1 MFIFYLR
8 NRDHSRPVERVEFAD
23 AVGFGRAAVTAGWDG
38 FVFLYLCDENAVRG
52 TGWRLARR
60 FKGCEGA
67 WVVSLAT
74 SPRAVVAGDTD
85 GRICAWTFGSSTPA
99 RTLRQEGSV
108 TKVRFVPNSGGE
120 NDVLVASAST
130 LGDVAI
136 WDLAAGTRLAT
147 LRGHAEAAWHV
158 HPLAPNPDGILT
170 VLTSSRDSTL
180 RMWRFDEVDRDGPL
194 DVPRGEGGERLIS
207 PASTWR
213 DHDDAILSLAV
224 SAPPSR
230 SRACDKQLCATCG
243 ADGVVVVRDVSN
255 GEVLSRLTVDRPD
268 SAPMCATFFERPED
282 PADFVDD
289 SPISSVPR
297 VSGVRGDARDGARTH
312 TWLATGYRTAND
324 GGELRLWDPLGGG
337 VAAVLSDQSRPV
349 SDVVATAHAL
359 VAVAPGD
366 GVVVYAGVDDD
377 DRRDARGGTARRPR
391 GCPIAAAV
399 TVLDG
404 AGADG
409 FSSCAGACDDLLAV
423 GSKTGSVQLL
433 DFRVQARR

>member
-1 MFIFYLR
+1 M
-8 NRDHSRPVERVEFAD
+8 ERVEFAN

-67 WVVSLAT
+67 WVVSLAV

-85 GRICAWTFGSSTPA
+85 GRVCAWTFGSSSPA

-108 TKVRFVPNSGGE
+108 TKVRFVPNSAGE

-158 HPLAPNPDGILT
+158 RPLAATPDGIIT

-180 RMWRFDEVDRDGPL
+180 RMWRFDEVDRDAPL
-194 DVPRGEGGERLIS
+194 DVPRGEAGERLIS

-213 DHDDAILSLAV
+213 DHADAILSLAV
-224 SAPPSR
+224 SDPPSPA
-230 SRACDKQLCATCG
+230 RACDRRLCATCG

-268 SAPMCATFFERPED
+268 AAPMCATFFERPED
-282 PADFVDD
+282 PADFVGD
-289 SPISSVPR
+289 SPVEASSVRCP

-366 GVVVYAGVDDD
+366 GVVVYSGVDDDD
-377 DRRDARGGTARRPR
+377 DRRDARDGTARRPR

>member
-1 MFIFYLR
+1 M
-8 NRDHSRPVERVEFAD
+8 DQ
-23 AVGFGRAAVTAGWDG
+23 
-38 FVFLYLCDENAVRG
+38 
-52 TGWRLARR
+52 
-60 FKGCEGA
+60 
-67 WVVSLAT
+67 
-74 SPRAVVAGDTD
+74 RAVVAGDTD
-85 GRICAWTFGSSTPA
+85 GRVCAWTFGSSSPA

-108 TKVRFVPNSGGE
+108 SKVRFVPNSAGE

-136 WDLAAGTRLAT
+136 WDLAAGTRVAT

-180 RMWRFDEVDRDGPL
+180 RLWRFDEVDRGPPL
-194 DVPRGEGGERLIS
+194 DVPRGEAGERLIS
-207 PASTWR
+207 PEQTWR

-224 SAPPSR
+224 SDPPSPA
-230 SRACDKQLCATCG
+230 RACDKQLCATCG
-243 ADGVVVVRDVSN
+243 ADGVVVVRDVCT
-255 GEVLSRLTVDRPD
+255 GEVVSKLTVDRPD
-268 SAPMCATFFERPED
+268 APMCATFFERPED

-297 VSGVRGDARDGARTH
+297 VSGCVRGDARDGARTH

-366 GVVVYAGVDDD
+366 GVVVYAGDDD
-377 DRRDARGGTARRPR
+377 DDGGTAARASPR
-391 GCPIAAAV
+391 HRCPVTAAV

>member
-1 MFIFYLR
+1 MGRVRVFIPLRRKRRAR
-8 NRDHSRPVERVEFAD
+8 NRVE
-23 AVGFGRAAVTAGWDG
+23 AGEE
-38 FVFLYLCDENAVRG
+38 VQ
-52 TGWRLARR
+52 
-60 FKGCEGA
+60 GCEGA
-67 WVVSLAT
+67 WVVSLAV

-180 RMWRFDEVDRDGPL
+180 RMWRFDEVDRDPPL

-224 SAPPSR
+224 SDPRRVRARATNSCAP
-230 SRACDKQLCATCG
+230 RAAPTASSSCATS
-243 ADGVVVVRDVSN
+243 RT

-268 SAPMCATFFERPED
+268 APMCATFFERPED

-297 VSGVRGDARDGARTH
+297 VSGGVRGDARDGARTH

-377 DRRDARGGTARRPR
+377 DGGDAARESPR
-391 GCPIAAAV
+391 HRCPVTAAV